1 MLPNQDTIPTVTLF
15 LVDVLFLFIPVVSLF
30 SSITLFVRIFCDS
43 NELDFEVLN
52 SSLLINSSIDDVIN
66 FIQRL
71 FMKRWW
77 RSNDRGDGGRGSGG
91 FVAGFVFINL

>member
-1 MLPNQDTIPTVTLF
+1 MCAQDTITAVTLF
-15 LVDVLFLFIPVVSLF
+15 SVNVLFLFIPVVSLF
-30 SSITLFVRIFCDS
+30 SPITLFVLIFRGS

-71 FMKRWW
+71 FMKRGW
-77 RSNDRGDGGRGSGG
+77 RSRDRGDGGRGSGG
-91 FVAGFVFINL
+91 FVFINL